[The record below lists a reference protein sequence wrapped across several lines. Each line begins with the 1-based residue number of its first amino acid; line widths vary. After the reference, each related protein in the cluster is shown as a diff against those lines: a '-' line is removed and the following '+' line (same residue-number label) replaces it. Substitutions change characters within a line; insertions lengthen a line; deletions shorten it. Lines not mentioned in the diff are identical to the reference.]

1 MINAASEP
9 ELSPSKW
16 GSSAQSHSLSVMK
29 ITFGGE
35 LYRLRNLKQLTQA
48 DIGTRANVARGYY
61 SQIENSKRFP
71 PPPETLVRIAI
82 ALGLNSKEM
91 HRLQWLANA
100 ERCGMVHLPDEM
112 PVLVANLV
120 KKLTASAHQIS
131 AEKIQQ
137 MEALLVKDLNM

>member
-1 MINAASEP
+1 MRKAASEP
-9 ELSPSKW
+9 ELSSSKW
-16 GSSAQSHSLSVMK
+16 SSSALSQTLCLAK
-29 ITFGGE
+29 TTFGGE
-35 LYRLRNLKQLTQA
+35 LYRLRNLKQLTQV
-48 DIGTRANVARGYY
+48 DIGTRAKVARGYY

-71 PPPETLVRIAI
+71 PPPETLFRIAL

-137 MEALLVKDLNM
+137 MEALLERI